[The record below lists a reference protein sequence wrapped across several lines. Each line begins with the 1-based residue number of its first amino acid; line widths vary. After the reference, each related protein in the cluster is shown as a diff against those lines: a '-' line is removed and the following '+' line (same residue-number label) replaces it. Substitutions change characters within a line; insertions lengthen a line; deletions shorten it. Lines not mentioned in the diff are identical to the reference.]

1 MTEEE
6 KIALRINGMIMSSCA
21 SLDGLVHY
29 MQNNLPEAEFL
40 EKRRLVG
47 DSMASLFEITNSILQ
62 KFPELTAVELL
73 PPTKLEKS

>member
-1 MTEEE
+1 VTDEM

-29 MQNNLPEAEFL
+29 MQNNLPNDEFL

-47 DSMASLFEITNSILQ
+47 DSMAALFEIMNAIHQ
-62 KFPELTAVELL
+62 KFPELTPAELL
-73 PPTKLEKS
+73 PPTEPEKS